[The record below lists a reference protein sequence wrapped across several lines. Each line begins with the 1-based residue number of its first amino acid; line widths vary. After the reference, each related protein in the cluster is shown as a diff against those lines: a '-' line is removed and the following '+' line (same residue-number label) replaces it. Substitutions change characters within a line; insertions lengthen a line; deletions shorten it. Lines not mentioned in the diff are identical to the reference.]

1 MMDLPSKST
10 AVKYATSGELPVG
23 HGVVVVQ
30 TLSGP
35 LMVVREGKITPG
47 LVAEIV
53 EMHDALKA
61 AGILE
66 DDQEE

>member
-1 MMDLPSKST
+1 MTNLPSEAA

-23 HGVVVVQ
+23 HRVVVIQ

-35 LMVVREGKITPG
+35 LMVVREGKITPD

-61 AGILE
+61 SGILE
-66 DDQEE
+66 GDQEE

>member
-1 MMDLPSKST
+1 MTDKPSQAA

-23 HGVVVVQ
+23 HRVVVIQ
-30 TLSGP
+30 TISGP
-35 LMVVREGKITPG
+35 LMVVREGKITPD

-61 AGILE
+61 TGILG